1 MTSRDYIKVEQVRT
15 WFLVLVLQSKNCLFL
30 NAFFNFA
37 SVKFFLAT
45 WFTFS
50 LCPWCLV
57 VFCYV
62 LHGRSGIFEVFC
74 LKSSNCFPVKIH
86 FFRGPFNFNTFCLQ
100 STGFEIAPARGS
112 SASVISHVMAK
123 RDYIKFEEV
132 RTWLLSSS
140 LSEFKQF
147 HSECFFFNFAP
158 VNFFLATW
166 FLFSFFPWD
175 LVVILFCSPYDDWI
189 FWFFGSKN
197 SNCSALKLILSEGPS
212 FFVRSVCNHGALK
225 LRLFMAALP
234 ASLAMSWPGEFTKSW
249 TGQDLTS

>member
-147 HSECFFFNFAP
+147 HSECFFSISLQLISSWLHGSYS
-158 VNFFLATW
+158 V
-166 FLFSFFPWD
+166 FSLGILW
-175 LVVILFCSPYDDWI
+175 LFCSVLHTMTE
-189 FWFFGSKN
+189 FFGF
-197 SNCSALKLILSEGPS
+197 L
-212 FFVRSVCNHGALK
+212 VRKIQTVP
-225 LRLFMAALP
+225 R
-234 ASLAMSWPGEFTKSW
+234 
-249 TGQDLTS
+249 